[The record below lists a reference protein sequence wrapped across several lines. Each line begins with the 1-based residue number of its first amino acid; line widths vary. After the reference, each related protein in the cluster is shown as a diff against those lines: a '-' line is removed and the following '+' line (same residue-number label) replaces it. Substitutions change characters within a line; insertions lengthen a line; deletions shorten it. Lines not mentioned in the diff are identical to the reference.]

1 MAKTVTH
8 NYLKTLLPFVSALI
22 ISLLLSWSACDFL
35 SRTEAQ
41 ISDKEWQWIAR
52 DAAVERRIIIV
63 DIDETSTV
71 KYGTWP
77 WPREQVAELSRR
89 INTLGASL
97 QIIDI
102 IFTAE
107 QAGDTLLAAEF
118 KQHPT
123 VLAEILALK
132 ADDATQAGTLV
143 AGQAMEKC
151 TQYYPEA
158 NAYIANNSTIA
169 ASTPAAG
176 HITPHIDSDG
186 IVRRLP
192 AFICQNNKAYPA
204 LALAALATAI
214 GSTDNFELHTSDAWW
229 QAEHTLRHPELP
241 EIAIPLS
248 AEHDILLPW
257 WLPRTA
263 LTSIS
268 ATEILAGTVD
278 KELLQGAWVIMG
290 SSAFGTGDTLPTP
303 QAKIVDGV
311 EVHVQLLSALLDN
324 KIPYQPQGA
333 GYLQALWILAIS
345 GFMALLLK
353 FKGRLAIYAP
363 PLLGLSLAALT
374 LLIQA
379 QLLANLHI
387 WLSAITVILYTLL
400 LGCFL
405 AIKGYADTWVENQ
418 RLYKNLSS
426 YLPKHAAKL
435 IASQDPIS
443 TMAAHHEQV
452 FVMYVDLRNFSN
464 WCEQLPAEQI
474 GAILHSFYKTVT
486 ETVHQHGGQT
496 EKYIGDAVLAV
507 WREDDQGI
515 LPAAQLLLQNIEQLF
530 GEESSNQELP
540 PLGLGIGIEKGEILA
555 GSFGPAQRREY
566 AILGKTVSTAI
577 QLQEMTIELALP
589 ILIGEQAAQ
598 QWHATENLETQG
610 KFMLTGL
617 PSGMEIFTPV

>member
-1 MAKTVTH
+1 MAKTVT
-8 NYLKTLLPFVSALI
+8 NDYLKILLPFASALI
-22 ISLLLSWSACDFL
+22 ISLFISWSACDFL

-52 DAAVERRIIIV
+52 DTEVERRIIIV
-63 DIDETSTV
+63 DIDEASTV
-71 KYGTWP
+71 KYGAWP
-77 WPREQVAELSRR
+77 WPREQVAELSRQ
-89 INTLGASL
+89 ITQLGASL
-97 QIIDI
+97 QIVDMV
-102 IFTAE
+102 FTAE
-107 QAGDTLLAAEF
+107 QAGDTQLAAQF
-118 KQHPT
+118 KKNPT
-123 VLAEILALK
+123 VLAEILALN
-132 ADDATQAGTLV
+132 ADDATQAGTLI
-143 AGQAMEKC
+143 AGQAMEQC
-151 TQYYPEA
+151 EQYYPEA

-169 ASTPAAG
+169 ASTQTAG
-176 HITPHIDSDG
+176 HITPRIDNDG

-192 AFICQNNKAYPA
+192 AFICQNKVAYPA
-204 LALAALATAI
+204 LALSALATAI
-214 GSTDNFELHTSDAWW
+214 GSTDNFELHMSDSWL

-248 AEHDILLPW
+248 KEHDILLPW
-257 WLPRTA
+257 WLPRKA
-263 LTSIS
+263 LTSLS
-268 ATEILAGTVD
+268 ATEIFEGTVD
-278 KELLQGAWVIMG
+278 KELLQGAWVIIG

-303 QAKIVDGV
+303 QARIVDGV

-333 GYLQALWILAIS
+333 NYLQALWILAIT

-363 PLLGLSLAALT
+363 PLLGFGLAALT

-379 QLLANLHI
+379 QLLANQHI
-387 WLSAITVILYTLL
+387 WLSAITVIIYTLL

-405 AIKGYADTWVENQ
+405 SIKGYAETWLENQ
-418 RLYKNLSS
+418 RLYNNLSS

-452 FVMYVDLRNFSN
+452 FVMYVDLRNFST
-464 WCEQLPAEQI
+464 WCEHLPAEQI

-486 ETVHQHGGQT
+486 EVVHKHGGQT
-496 EKYIGDAVLAV
+496 EKYIGDAVLTV
-507 WREDDQGI
+507 WREHDKGI
-515 LPAAQLLLQNIEQLF
+515 LPAAHQLLEEIEQLF
-530 GEESSNQELP
+530 GEESVDQVLP
-540 PLGLGIGIEKGEILA
+540 PLGLGIGIERGEILA

-598 QWHATENLETQG
+598 KWHASENLETQG

-617 PSGMEIFTPV
+617 ANGMEIFTPA

>member
-1 MAKTVTH
+1 MAKTVTY
-8 NYLKTLLPFVSALI
+8 NWLKILLPFVSALI
-22 ISLLLSWSACDFL
+22 ISLLLSWAACDFL

-41 ISDKEWQWIAR
+41 ISDKEWQWIAS
-52 DAAVERRIIIV
+52 DTPVERRIIIV
-63 DIDETSTV
+63 DIDEASTV
-71 KYGTWP
+71 KYGAWP
-77 WPREQVAELSRR
+77 WPREQVAKLSQR
-89 INTLGASL
+89 INELGASL

-107 QAGDTLLAAEF
+107 QAGDHQLAAQF

-123 VLAEILALK
+123 VLAEILALN
-132 ADDATQAGTLV
+132 ADDSTQAGTLV
-143 AGQAMEKC
+143 AGQPMAQC
-151 TQYYPEA
+151 AANYPTA

-169 ASTPAAG
+169 ASTSAAG

-186 IVRRLP
+186 VVRRLP
-192 AFICQNNKAYPA
+192 AFICQNDKAYPA
-204 LALAALATAI
+204 LALSALATAI
-214 GSTDNFELHTSDAWW
+214 GGGHFELQSSDAWL
-229 QAEHTLRHPELP
+229 QAKHTLRHPELP

-248 AEHDILLPW
+248 AAHDILLPW
-257 WLPRTA
+257 WLPRQA
-263 LTSIS
+263 LISIS
-268 ATEILAGTVD
+268 ATEILAGTLD
-278 KELLQGAWVIMG
+278 ENLLQGAWVIIG

-333 GYLQALWILAIS
+333 SYLQALWVLAIT
-345 GFMALLLK
+345 GFMALLLR

-363 PLLGLSLAALT
+363 PLVGLSLVALT
-374 LLIQA
+374 LLLQA
-379 QLLANLHI
+379 LLLANQHI
-387 WLSAITVILYTLL
+387 WLSAITVIIYTLL

-418 RLYKNLSS
+418 RLYNNLSS

-507 WREDDQGI
+507 WREGDQGI
-515 LPAAQLLLQNIEQLF
+515 LPAAQQLLQDIEQLF
-530 GEESSNQELP
+530 GEESNNQELP

-598 QWHATENLETQG
+598 QWQASENLETQG

>member
-1 MAKTVTH
+1 MAKTVMH
-8 NYLKTLLPFVSALI
+8 HWLKTLLPFISAFI
-22 ISLLLSWSACDFL
+22 ISLLISWAACDFL
-35 SRTEAQ
+35 SRTEAH
-41 ISDKEWQWIAR
+41 ISDKEWQWIAS
-52 DAAVERRIIIV
+52 DAPLERRIIIV
-63 DIDETSTV
+63 DIDEASTV
-71 KYGTWP
+71 KYGAWP

-89 INTLGASL
+89 INELGASL
-97 QIIDI
+97 QIMDI

-107 QAGDTLLAAEF
+107 QAGDQQLAAQF
-118 KQHPT
+118 KQQAT
-123 VLAEILALK
+123 VLAEILALQ
-132 ADDATQAGTLV
+132 ADDATQAGTLI
-143 AGQAMEKC
+143 AGQASGQCAEN
-151 TQYYPEA
+151 YPTA

-169 ASTPAAG
+169 ASATTAG
-176 HITPHIDSDG
+176 HITPRIDNDG
-186 IVRRLP
+186 VVRRLP
-192 AFICQNNKAYPA
+192 AFICNDAKAYPA
-204 LALAALATAI
+204 LALSALATAI
-214 GSTDNFELHTSDAWW
+214 GGGEFELHTSDAWL
-229 QAEHTLRHPELP
+229 QAKHTLRHPELP

-248 AEHDILLPW
+248 AAHDILLPW
-257 WLPRTA
+257 GLPRES
-263 LTSIS
+263 LISIS
-268 ATEILAGTVD
+268 ATEILAGTLD
-278 KELLQGAWVIMG
+278 ENLLQGAWVIIG

-333 GYLQALWILAIS
+333 SYLQALWILAIT
-345 GFMALLLK
+345 GFMALLLR

-363 PLLGLSLAALT
+363 PLSALGLVVLT

-379 QLLANLHI
+379 LLLENQHI
-387 WLSAITVILYTLL
+387 WLSAISVIIYTLL

-405 AIKGYADTWVENQ
+405 AIKGYADTWLENQ
-418 RLYKNLSS
+418 RLYNNLSS

-486 ETVHQHGGQT
+486 ETVHKHGGQT

-507 WREDDQGI
+507 WREDEQGI
-515 LPAAQLLLQNIEQLF
+515 LPAAQELLHDIEQLF

-598 QWHATENLETQG
+598 QWEASENLETQG
-610 KFMLTGL
+610 KFMFTGL
-617 PSGMEIFTPV
+617 PSGMEIFTPA